1 MVEKVEPVPGWPKIK
16 GEYTVG
22 DPKSCV
28 AVVTL
33 GSHLD
38 ENKIVD
44 AGAAIVGICKTEN
57 IGIEKMV
64 ANILANPNI
73 RFLIVCG
80 AEVTGHLTGDAI
92 INLHKNGVQN
102 NRIVGAKG
110 AIPYIENLPEEA
122 IDRFRKQIEIVNII
136 GTEDLGSITAK
147 IKECISKDPGAYP
160 EPPMVIEIKEE
171 EAAEVEEGEILPLPG
186 EVVNIEAWVRD
197 IELRIKEVGTIDR
210 LLAGV
215 YTGRF
220 QGFMIGLVLVL
231 VTFGMLCWRL
241 GI

>member
-1 MVEKVEPVPGWPKIK
+1 MVEKVEPAAGWPKIK

-38 ENKIVD
+38 ENKIVE

-64 ANILANPNI
+64 ANIIANPNI

-92 INLHKNGVQN
+92 INLHKNGVLN

-122 IDRFRKQIEIVNII
+122 IERFRKQVEIINMM
-136 GTEDLGSITAK
+136 GTEDLDAIIAK
-147 IKECISKDPGAYP
+147 VKECISKDPGSYP
-160 EPPMVIEIKEE
+160 EPPMVVEIKEE
-171 EAAEVEEGEILPLPG
+171 EAAEIEEGEILPIPG
-186 EVVNIEAWVRD
+186 EIANIESWVRD
-197 IELRIKEVGTIDR
+197 IELRVKEVGAIDKI
-210 LLAGV
+210 LAGI
-215 YTGRF
+215 YAGRF
-220 QGFMIGLVLVL
+220 QGFMIGLALVL
-231 VTFGMLCWRL
+231 VTFGLLFWRL